1 MENLDKSKLEADVN
15 GQSAQIQIKTPAAQ
29 VGARL
34 SKRFKGGF
42 LVLVGALVTVMMI
55 GIMTAGNQGQNSQS
69 ASGGS
74 EQVGLST
81 PDIGSM
87 QKRASDLVL
96 QQQPTGDV
104 VIGQGN
110 SQTGQV
116 PPQSV
121 PNGQPSPADVHQQW
135 KQEQYYKAEQSR
147 LANSQSA
154 AGATLAVNGLNS
166 GARSYNAIATGSPAA
181 APVAV
186 APGGDANAM
195 RLQAAQAAASA
206 QNGGVG
212 PGGVYPQTGNK
223 DFVSDQRKSDSVYLN
238 SALSNPIGKYEL
250 FASSVIPAV
259 TLSGINSDLP
269 GSVSAQVRQTVY
281 DSRDGRTVLIPQG
294 ARVTGEYSSGVSYG
308 QKRVLIAWQH
318 LIFPNGQSLPIQ
330 GMLGADGQGQ
340 SGLYDQVDNHYMKIF
355 GSAILISMLGVA
367 AQLGQPQNTSLLS
380 SPSIGSTA
388 AGSATSQLNTV
399 GANLLNKNLN
409 IAPTLIIQP
418 GFAFNIMVNKTMVLP
433 AYK

>member
-42 LVLVGALVTVMMI
+42 LVLVGALVTIMMI
-55 GIMTAGNQGQNSQS
+55 GIMTAGNQEQNSQS

-104 VIGQGN
+104 VMGQGN
-110 SQTGQV
+110 SQTGQAS
-116 PPQSV
+116 PQSV

-154 AGATLAVNGLNS
+154 AGATLAVNGLNG
-166 GARSYNAIATGSPAA
+166 GARSYNASASGSTAPAS
-181 APVAV
+181 V
-186 APGGDANAM
+186 APGFDANAM
-195 RLQAAQAAASA
+195 RLQTAQAAAAA

-238 SALSNPIGKYEL
+238 SALSNPIGKFEL

-281 DSRDGRTVLIPQG
+281 DSRDGRTVIIPQG
-294 ARVTGEYSSGVSYG
+294 TRVIGEYSSGVSYG

-318 LIFPNGQSLPIQ
+318 LVFPNGQSLPIQ

-340 SGLYDQVDNHYMKIF
+340 SGLYDEVDNHYARIF
-355 GSAILISMLGVA
+355 GSALLISMLGA
-367 AQLGQPQNTSLLS
+367 ATQLSQPQNTSLLS
-380 SPSIGSTA
+380 SPSIGSSAT
-388 AGSATSQLNTV
+388 GSATSQLNTV
-399 GANLLNKNLN
+399 GTNILNKNLN
-409 IAPTLIIQP
+409 VAPTLIIKP

>member
-42 LVLVGALVTVMMI
+42 LVLVGALVTIMMI
-55 GIMTAGNQGQNSQS
+55 GIMTAGNQEQNSQS

-96 QQQPTGDV
+96 QQQSTGDV
-104 VIGQGN
+104 VMGQGN

-116 PPQSV
+116 ATQSV

-154 AGATLAVNGLNS
+154 AGATLAVNGLNG
-166 GARSYNAIATGSPAA
+166 GARSYNATAMGSTAP
-181 APVAV
+181 APVA
-186 APGGDANAM
+186 PGFDANAM
-195 RLQAAQAAASA
+195 RLQTAQAAAAA

-223 DFVSDQRKSDSVYLN
+223 DFVSDQRKPDSVYLN

-281 DSRDGRTVLIPQG
+281 DSRDGRTVIIPQG
-294 ARVTGEYSSGVSYG
+294 TRVIGEYSSGVSYG

-318 LIFPNGQSLPIQ
+318 LVFPNGQSLPIQ

-355 GSAILISMLGVA
+355 GSALMIAVLGVA
-367 AQLGQPQNTSLLS
+367 AQQSQPQNTSLLS
-380 SPSIGSTA
+380 SSSTGSSA
-388 AGSATSQLNTV
+388 AGAASAQLNTV
-399 GANLLNKNLN
+399 GSNLLNKNLN

>member
-42 LVLVGALVTVMMI
+42 LVLVGALVTVMVI
-55 GIMTAGNQGQNSQS
+55 GIMTAGNQEQNSQS
-69 ASGGS
+69 PSGGS

-96 QQQPTGDV
+96 QQQPAGDAGTG
-104 VIGQGN
+104 QAN
-110 SQTGQV
+110 NQTGQGGQ
-116 PPQSV
+116 QSLT
-121 PNGQPSPADVHQQW
+121 NAQPSAADAHQQW
-135 KQEQYYKAEQSR
+135 KQEQYYKAEQAR

-154 AGATLAVNGLNS
+154 AGSTLAINGLAG
-166 GARSYNAIATGSPAA
+166 GARASNPSIGMPPTPPASQA
-181 APVAV
+181 SDTNPL
-186 APGGDANAM
+186 
-195 RLQAAQAAASA
+195 RLQAAQALAAA
-206 QNGGVG
+206 QNGGAG
-212 PGGVYPQTGNK
+212 PGGVYSQTGNK

-238 SALSNPIGKYEL
+238 SALSNPLGKYEL

-281 DSRDGRTVLIPQG
+281 DSRDGRTVIIPQG
-294 ARVTGEYSSGVSYG
+294 TRVTGEYSSGVSYG
-308 QKRVLIAWQH
+308 QKRVLIAWKH
-318 LIFPNGQSLPIQ
+318 LIFPNGQSLDIQ

-340 SGLYDQVDNHYMKIF
+340 SGLYDQVDNHYARIF
-355 GSAILISMLGVA
+355 GSALMIAVLGVA
-367 AQLGQPQNTSLLS
+367 AQQSQPQNTSYLS
-380 SPSIGSTA
+380 SPTTGSSA
-388 AGSATSQLNTV
+388 AGAAASQLNTV
-399 GANLLNKNLN
+399 GTNILNKNLN
-409 IAPTLIIQP
+409 VAPTLIIQP